1 MRIVTTLTVVI
12 SLAGGPPPGDLSL
25 RERKKLRTREALAD
39 AALRL
44 FTEKGFDATTL
55 DDVVDAVEVSK
66 RTFFRNYSSK
76 EDVALAPEKELW
88 SSYAVEIEACPL
100 AGPILTVYQEALAV
114 TLAGMDP
121 SWERRFVASR
131 RLAEATPSL
140 TAHSLQHCADI
151 TRTVVDT
158 VAARL
163 GPDGP
168 ERVQLHLPLELM
180 VAAWRWALKEWS
192 ETGDDPGR
200 EALQAQMGEAF
211 RAIPPSMALTVNAG

>member
-1 MRIVTTLTVVI
+1 VFPLPEEP
-12 SLAGGPPPGDLSL
+12 SPDDLPL

-44 FTEKGFDATTL
+44 FTAKGFDATTL
-55 DDVVDAVEVSK
+55 DEVVNAVEVSK

-76 EDVALAPEKELW
+76 EDVALAPEKQLW
-88 SSYAVEIEACPL
+88 SSYVAEIQARPL
-100 AGPILTVYQEALAV
+100 TGPVLEIYQEALAV
-114 TLAGMDP
+114 TLAGMDHG
-121 SWERRFVASR
+121 WERRFMASR
-131 RLAEATPSL
+131 HLAEATPSL

-168 ERVQLHLPLELM
+168 DRVQLHLPLELM

-192 ETGDDPGR
+192 EIGDDPDR
-200 EALQAQMGEAF
+200 EALQARMGEAF
-211 RAIPPSMALTVNAG
+211 AAIPPSMILMVDAG